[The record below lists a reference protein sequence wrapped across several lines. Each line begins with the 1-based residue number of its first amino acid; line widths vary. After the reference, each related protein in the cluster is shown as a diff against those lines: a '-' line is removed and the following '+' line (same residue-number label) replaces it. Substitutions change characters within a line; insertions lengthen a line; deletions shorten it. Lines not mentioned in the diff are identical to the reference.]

1 MEKNRNW
8 TFLIYPD
15 SAPENWFELLQD
27 TGLPFA
33 ISPLHNKDLNPTGE
47 QKKPHYHCVV
57 CFPGPTTYNK
67 VNNDICQML
76 NSPIPKRVLSI
87 VGIYRYFTHK
97 DNPEKYQY
105 NEEDIKTSNGFDIAE
120 YNALTSS
127 QVLIIMK
134 TIQQLIIDK
143 KIYEYSDLMD
153 FLLKEDTVDFY
164 NIASSHTLFFDR
176 YLSSR
181 RNKKKDFEQELEKRL
196 LQRR

>member
-15 SAPENWFELLQD
+15 SAPTNWFELLQE

-33 ISPLHNKDLNPTGE
+33 ISPLHDKDLNPTGE
-47 QKKPHYHCVV
+47 QKKPHYHAVI

-67 VNNDICQML
+67 VNTDICQML
-76 NSPIPKRVLSI
+76 NSPIPKRVLSV
-87 VGIYRYFTHK
+87 VGIYRYFTHR

-105 NEEDIKTSNGFDIAE
+105 NDDDIRSSNGFDIGE
-120 YNALTSS
+120 YNALTSN
-127 QVLIIMK
+127 QVLLIMK
-134 TIQQLIIDK
+134 EIQHFILLK

-153 FLLKEDTVDFY
+153 LLLEQDTSDFY
-164 NIASSHTLFFDR
+164 QIASSHTLFFDR

-181 RNKKKDFEQELEKRL
+181 RNKKKDFEQELQKRL
-196 LQRR
+196 QTRR

>member
-8 TFLIYPD
+8 TFLVYPD
-15 SAPENWFELLQD
+15 SAPNNWFELLQE

-33 ISPLHNKDLNPTGE
+33 VSPLHDKDLNPTGE
-47 QKKPHYHCVV
+47 QKKPHYHIVI

-87 VGIYRYFTHK
+87 VGIYRYFTHR

-105 NEEDIKTSNGFDIAE
+105 NEEDIRSSNGFDIGE
-120 YNALTSS
+120 YNALTTN
-127 QVLIIMK
+127 QVLLIMK
-134 TIQQLIIDK
+134 EIQHLIIAK

-153 FLLKEDTVDFY
+153 LLLKEDTCDFY
-164 NIASSHTLFFDR
+164 QIASSHTLFFDR

-181 RNKKKDFEQELEKRL
+181 RNKKKDFEQELQKRL
-196 LQRR
+196 QNRF